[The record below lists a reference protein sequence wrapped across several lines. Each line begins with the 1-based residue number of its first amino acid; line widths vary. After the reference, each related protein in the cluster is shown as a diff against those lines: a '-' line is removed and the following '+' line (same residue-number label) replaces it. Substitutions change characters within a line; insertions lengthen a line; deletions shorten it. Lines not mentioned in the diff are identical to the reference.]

1 MATRTA
7 RIPWVAVIA
16 GLLIALQ
23 LVVRAVLAFRGYFY
37 WDDLILTGRA
47 GTQNI
52 LSPSYLFDDHDG
64 HVMPGAFLVAGV
76 ITRLA
81 PLNWTGP
88 AISLVVLQL
97 LASAALLRALWVI
110 LGWRPVLL
118 IPLTFALFTPL
129 GVPGYAWWA
138 AALNSLPMLAAMA
151 WVCAD
156 AILLVRTGNRR
167 YAVTG
172 LLAYFGGLLFF
183 EKAAVIPFVAFA
195 ITALLAYVTD
205 GESPLRTTW
214 QRGKHLWTSS
224 LVLTAVWVVL
234 YLVVVDQERWS
245 SDLAMTW
252 NLLHRSVTHG
262 IVPGLAGGPWSWD
275 RWAPASP
282 WATPSPVVMALG
294 WVALATVLAVS
305 LIRKQRIVPVWLL
318 AAGYAI
324 ACQVPIYLMR
334 SSRFTA
340 LELAQTLRYFPDL
353 VVVLALCAAVAF
365 CAPNRPTSGWL
376 DRSAVRTA
384 VTTCL
389 TAAFVISSLYSTATF
404 LTSWRDNPAQPYL
417 QNAKRTLAQARSSS
431 EAPLLDQEVDP
442 LILQRVAWPENL
454 ASHMF
459 ALLTDRPE
467 FSSAT
472 SKLRIID
479 ATGHVVDAKV
489 TWVRTVTTGPAPQC
503 GYFVQTDQ
511 PVRMP
516 LDGPLLPAD
525 WTAEINYLANT
536 EGSMNMSLSDGQ
548 ETKVPVHPGLN
559 RVFVRLPGAGDAIN
573 VRANTAALT
582 LCIASGPVGF
592 VAPV

>member
-1 MATRTA
+1 
-7 RIPWVAVIA
+7 
-16 GLLIALQ
+16 
-23 LVVRAVLAFRGYFY
+23 
-37 WDDLILTGRA
+37 
-47 GTQNI
+47 
-52 LSPSYLFDDHDG
+52 
-64 HVMPGAFLVAGV
+64 
-76 ITRLA
+76 
-81 PLNWTGP
+81 
-88 AISLVVLQL
+88 
-97 LASAALLRALWVI
+97 
-110 LGWRPVLL
+110 
-118 IPLTFALFTPL
+118 
-129 GVPGYAWWA
+129 
-138 AALNSLPMLAAMA
+138 MLAAMA

-224 LVLTAVWVVL
+224 LALTAVWVVL

-252 NLLHRSVTHG
+252 NLLRRSVTHG

-324 ACQVPIYLMR
+324 TCQVPIYLMR

-365 CAPNRPTSGWL
+365 CAPNRRTSGWL

-384 VTTCL
+384 VTACL
-389 TAAFVISSLYSTATF
+389 TATFVVSSLYSTATF

-525 WTAEINYLANT
+525 WTTEINYLANT